1 METCFPIFPP
11 LDGQP
16 DRFFEPPG
24 VADSATSVL
33 NGNIMAALDDVATIR
48 VSGPDAETFLQGQ
61 ISNDVRK
68 LSGDRVLLAAY
79 NSPKGRVLAVLFLSR
94 GDNPAEI
101 LLETH
106 HAIADGILKRLGA
119 FVLRA
124 QVLLEPSDLRV
135 IGLSGPDAAVI
146 AQKIGLRTPRAD
158 DGAIWTNGVQV
169 ISRRGETP
177 RFSIRAATARVADLW
192 NELIPHVK
200 IAGSGA
206 WHLLDLLAGLPTV
219 YPSTQDHFIPQM
231 INLDLLGG
239 VSFDKGCYTGQEIV
253 ARLHYLGNVKRR
265 MFLIDANADAVD
277 ILPGTPIAHGESE
290 ETIGEVVDAAPSGA
304 HQCALSAVVKLS
316 HVGSEPLRLR
326 TTGLRLSRAIPFAPG
341 LP

>member
-1 METCFPIFPP
+1 MENRFPLFPS

-16 DRFFEPPG
+16 DRFSAPPA
-24 VADSATSVL
+24 VANNAMSIL
-33 NGNIMAALDDVATIR
+33 NSNIMVALDNVATIR
-48 VSGPDAETFLQGQ
+48 VRGPDADTFLQGQ
-61 ISNDVRK
+61 VSNDVRK
-68 LSGDRVLLAAY
+68 LAGDRVLLAAY
-79 NSPKGRVLAVLFLSR
+79 NSPKGRVLAVLFLNR
-94 GDNPAEI
+94 GDDPAEI

-124 QVLLEPSDLRV
+124 RVLLEPSALRV

-146 AQKIGLRTPRAD
+146 AQKIGLRTPSAV

-169 ISRRGETP
+169 ISRRGGNP
-177 RFSIRAATARVADLW
+177 RFSIRAAAARVADLW
-192 NELIPHVK
+192 NELAPHVT
-200 IAGSGA
+200 IAGSSA
-206 WHLLDLLAGLPTV
+206 WHLLDLLAGLPTI

-265 MFLIDANADAVD
+265 MFLIDANADPSE
-277 ILPGTPIAHGESE
+277 ILPGAPIADDEGE
-290 ETIGEVVDAAPSGA
+290 ETIGEVVDVAPSGA
-304 HQCALSAVVKLS
+304 HQCALSAVLKLS
-316 HVGSEPLRLR
+316 HAGSERLRLR
-326 TTGLRLSRAIPFAPG
+326 ANGLHLSRATPFAPG